1 VNPLTLCY
9 CINWPGMEKN
19 RRVFLYGKS
28 ILLST
33 MGESLKRFPN
43 LEVTQLSPPL
53 PETQELGKL
62 GPDVIIF
69 DVQASH
75 PDPEFTLL
83 RTLPNLLL
91 ISIDSGSDRVCLW
104 SGQQLRIFST
114 QELVQLIS
122 GSTPDSMPSFGIEE

>member
-1 VNPLTLCY
+1 
-9 CINWPGMEKN
+9 MDKN

-53 PETQELGKL
+53 PEAPELGKL
-62 GPDVIIF
+62 APDVIIF
-69 DVQASH
+69 DVQTSH
-75 PDPEFTLL
+75 PDPGFTLL
-83 RTLPNLLL
+83 KTLPDLIL
-91 ISIDSGSDRVCLW
+91 ISVDSGSDRVCMW

-122 GSTPDSMPSFGIEE
+122 GSPSESISSLLPKE